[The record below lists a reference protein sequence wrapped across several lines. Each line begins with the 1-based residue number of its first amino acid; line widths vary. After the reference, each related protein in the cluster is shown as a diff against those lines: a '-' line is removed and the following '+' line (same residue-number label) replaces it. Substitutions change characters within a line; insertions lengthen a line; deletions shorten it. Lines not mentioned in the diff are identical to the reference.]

1 MIRIVVAIEN
11 ERLAAAVCAALDQ
24 GGIQIRTR
32 CRTGA
37 EAIRTIKEMG
47 GGTVICQF
55 LLPDMSANELYENL
69 RGSASLLVAAK
80 PQYLD
85 LCESSEILRLP
96 LPASAA
102 DLVEQTEKLIRID
115 RKRAAAT
122 VPKRSPEEQRLV
134 EDAKALL
141 IEKRGISEVAAHRYL
156 QRRSMDSGLT
166 MAETAKLIIDS
177 AGRQRKS

>member
-1 MIRIVVAIEN
+1 VVAIEN
-11 ERLAAAVCAALDQ
+11 ERLAAAICAALDR

-55 LLPDMSANELYENL
+55 LLPDMSANELYDNL
-69 RGSASLLVAAK
+69 RGIASLLVAAK

-85 LCESSEILRLP
+85 LCESKEIRRLP

-102 DLVEQTEKLIRID
+102 DLVAQTERLIRID
-115 RKRAAAT
+115 EKRASAA

-134 EDAKALL
+134 DEAKALL
-141 IEKRGISEVAAHRYL
+141 MEKRGISEVAAHRYL

-166 MAETAKLIIDS
+166 MAETAKHVIDS
-177 AGRQRKS
+177 LGRPRKF